1 MEQKYKITDKI
12 KFHAIEE
19 AFKRYVE
26 KNKGTKEQSPTVYYR
41 EVREYTTQMVS
52 YIIDN
57 YKGEELCALLA
68 HFVPKFVEEQSP
80 KGTPIAETD
89 LMEKVRTGL
98 IEYLIDS
105 RQLRAYPT
113 ATNKQVPAVIYSI
126 KSDLLK
132 KGRKEKGYRHERDYN
147 AFEPGYELK
156 DKEPDLAAKFEAQLP
171 MIARHAKSVTLSAKT
186 EGLGTK

>member
-41 EVREYTTQMVS
+41 EVGTYTTQMVS
-52 YIIDN
+52 YIFDN

-68 HFVPKFVEEQSP
+68 HFVPKFVKEQSP
-80 KGTPIAETD
+80 EGTPIAATD
-89 LMEKVRTGL
+89 LMAKVKAGL
-98 IEYLIDS
+98 TEHLKDS
-105 RQLRAYPT
+105 LQLKAFP
-113 ATNKQVPAVIYSI
+113 AVSSKQVPAVIHSI

-132 KGRKEKGYRHERDYN
+132 TGREVKGYRHERDYN
-147 AFEPGYELK
+147 AFEPGYELAAG
-156 DKEPDLAAKFEAQLP
+156 ELRLAAALEVQLP
-171 MIARHAKSVTLSAKT
+171 KMTKAA
-186 EGLGTK
+186 GLGIK

>member
-41 EVREYTTQMVS
+41 EVGTYTTQMVS
-52 YIIDN
+52 YIFDN

-68 HFVPKFVEEQSP
+68 HFVPKFVEEQYP
-80 KGTPIAETD
+80 KGTPITKTD
-89 LMEKVRTGL
+89 LMAKVGAGL
-98 IEYLIDS
+98 TEHLIDS
-105 RQLRAYPT
+105 RQLRSYPT
-113 ATNKQVPAVIYSI
+113 ASNNQAPAVIYSI

-132 KGRKEKGYRHERDYN
+132 KGREVKGYRHERDYN
-147 AFEPGYELK
+147 AFEPGYEL
-156 DKEPDLAAKFEAQLP
+156 DPRELELAADLEVQL
-171 MIARHAKSVTLSAKT
+171 SQKT
-186 EGLGTK
+186 KVAGLGTK